1 MLHITNGDAA
11 VPTIRSAGVTGEILP
26 WRDVLHEGPVPAP
39 ATLDSLRPLRA
50 KFLAPEGGGA
60 VVELARE
67 FEQRDRRLGAIAA
80 DEEVAL
86 WFEHDLYDQLQL
98 AQILDW
104 FASGVAKP
112 LLDSVPRT
120 RLTLAQAD
128 DYLGLMKPDQARAL
142 WENRLDVTDAQL
154 ETARLAWG
162 AFSSPDPRAIEQVL
176 DRVEALPFMRAAL
189 LRHLEEFPAIE
200 NGLSRTERQTLETLV
215 VGSWPIHELFQ
226 AAHIERE
233 DPFFLGDL
241 FFVRMLKTLAA
252 GDAPLVRM
260 DHEKAWLTD
269 AGRETLAG
277 TRDRVEALGIDRWL
291 GGVHLRGRRVPFRWD
306 GRARRIVAS

>member
-11 VPTIRSAGVTGEILP
+11 VPTIRSAGVSGDILP

-50 KFLAPEGGGA
+50 RFLAREGGGSA
-60 VVELARE
+60 VDVARE
-67 FEQRDRRLGAIAA
+67 LEERDRRLGGMSA
-80 DEEVAL
+80 DEEVTL

-98 AQILDW
+98 AQVLDW
-104 FASGVAKP
+104 CATKRKQPPYNAP
-112 LLDSVPRT
+112 
-120 RLTLAQAD
+120 RLTLAQSD

-142 WENRLDVTDAQL
+142 WAGRRDVTDAQL
-154 ETARLAWG
+154 EAAQRAWG
-162 AFSSPDPRAIEQVL
+162 AFSSADPGAIERVL
-176 DRVEALPFMRAAL
+176 DQVDPLPFMRAAL
-189 LRHLEEFPAIE
+189 TRHLEEFPAVV

-215 VGSWPIHELFQ
+215 VGSWPFHDLFH

-241 FFVRMLKTLAA
+241 VFLDLLKALAT
-252 GDAPLVRM
+252 GDEPLVRM

-277 TRDRVEALGIDRWL
+277 ARDRVETLGIDRWL
-291 GGVHLRGRRVPFRWD
+291 GGVHLKGRRVPFRWD
-306 GRARRIVAS
+306 QEARTIVAS